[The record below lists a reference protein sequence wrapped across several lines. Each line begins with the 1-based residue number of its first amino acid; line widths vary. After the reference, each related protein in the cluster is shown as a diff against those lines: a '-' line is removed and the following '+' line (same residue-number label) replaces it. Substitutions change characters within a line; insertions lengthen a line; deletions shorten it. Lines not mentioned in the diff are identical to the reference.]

1 MNESAMT
8 KLQELRQQF
17 LQGRGLE
24 RSTLDRLQFS
34 QTPMQRAFE
43 QQLDKFRQ
51 HKQQFDIP
59 SSPVLEIFE
68 RFAWRIQPELIEP
81 SIKIS
86 GDKLL
91 PQRCNLYF
99 CDASRFGQ
107 IGQSFFELFEDLQQ
121 ALEQP
126 FDYTGLAHLVNHGF
140 KLECCENLVVGLD
153 LRTELSASRVKMGFV
168 LNQVRP
174 ELKQVIYE
182 YDSRGS
188 ELTNLY
194 RQRTDLFGIDYKFD
208 GSCRLKAYPGFRAEE
223 LAHEEIRA
231 LFGLKTRALIEM
243 AGNCVV
249 AILDPFAPVQ
259 MTLTGEAI
267 SQIIDHPVIS
277 TLDPQARYIVSL
289 LPPEIEQE
297 KIVHFNL
304 YYI

>member
-1 MNESAMT
+1 MT
-8 KLQELRQQF
+8 KLQELRKQF
-17 LQGRGLE
+17 LQGRRPE

-34 QTPMQRAFE
+34 QNPMQRSFE
-43 QQLDKFRQ
+43 QQFEKFRQ

-59 SSPVLEIFE
+59 SSSLLEIFE
-68 RFAWRIQPELIEP
+68 TFAWRTQPELIEP

-99 CDASRFGQ
+99 CDVSRFGQ
-107 IGQSFFELFEDLQQ
+107 IGHSFFKLFEDLQQ
-121 ALEQP
+121 VLEEP
-126 FDYTGLAHLVNHGF
+126 FNYIGFAHLVNHGF
-140 KLECCENLVVGLD
+140 NLECCENLVVGLD

-182 YDSRGS
+182 YDSRDS

-223 LAHEEIRA
+223 LAQEDIGA
-231 LFGLKTRALIEM
+231 LFAPKTRALIEI

-267 SQIIDHPVIS
+267 SQIIDHPIIS
-277 TLDPQARYIVSL
+277 TLDSQGRYIVSL
-289 LPPEIEQE
+289 LPPEIEEE
-297 KIVHFNL
+297 KIVHFNI